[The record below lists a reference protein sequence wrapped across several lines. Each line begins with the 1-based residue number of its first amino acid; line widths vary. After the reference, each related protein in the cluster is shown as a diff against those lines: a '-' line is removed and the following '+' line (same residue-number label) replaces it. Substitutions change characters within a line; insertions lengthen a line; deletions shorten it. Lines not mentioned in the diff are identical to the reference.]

1 MVTGITRMQGVANR
15 LVGSEG
21 FIEIGG
27 RDARPLRVVSGAQE
41 VDVDL
46 SGMVSQRDAT
56 TVAVLDLVDAVKNG
70 REPELSGRKALQ
82 ATELIFAT
90 YESSRRRGRVVLP
103 LNVDD
108 SALLSMLEDGTVKL

>member
-1 MVTGITRMQGVANR
+1 
-15 LVGSEG
+15 
-21 FIEIGG
+21 
-27 RDARPLRVVSGAQE
+27 